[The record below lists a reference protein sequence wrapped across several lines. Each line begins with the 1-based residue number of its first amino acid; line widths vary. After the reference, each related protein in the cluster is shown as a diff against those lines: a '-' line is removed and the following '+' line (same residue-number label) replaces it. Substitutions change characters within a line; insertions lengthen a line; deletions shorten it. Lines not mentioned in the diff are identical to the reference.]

1 MINFGMHCHLLLRGL
16 FWSDRDFRDIY
27 RELDTPALERGN
39 RGLTPV
45 SFQSFQGLGHA
56 QNRETLHSRG

>member
-1 MINFGMHCHLLLRGL
+1 MIDFGMHCHLLLRDL

-45 SFQSFQGLGHA
+45 FWSVCRPFQSFQGPRTRA
-56 QNRETLHSRG
+56 

>member
-1 MINFGMHCHLLLRGL
+1 MINFGMHCHLLLRDL

-45 SFQSFQGLGHA
+45 S
-56 QNRETLHSRG
+56 RRR